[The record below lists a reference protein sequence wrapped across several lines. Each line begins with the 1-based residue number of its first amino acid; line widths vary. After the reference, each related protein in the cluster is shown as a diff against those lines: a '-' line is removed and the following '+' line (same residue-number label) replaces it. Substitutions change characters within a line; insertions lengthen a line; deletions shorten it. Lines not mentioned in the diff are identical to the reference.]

1 MNNNLESG
9 RLTSGQFR
17 CLFPALSR
25 QVWLDTPAAPPAATP
40 VSQALKTAIDQWTSG
55 DFAWTDWVDAGE
67 QARLL
72 LASHLGGVTVHGRF
86 AGLNGRGHSDGRQRS
101 AAG

>member
-1 MNNNLESG
+1 MNNNPESR

-55 DFAWTDWVDAGE
+55 DFAWTDWVNG
-67 QARLL
+67 RR
-72 LASHLGGVTVHGRF
+72 ASSAAPRRSPRGVTVHGRL
-86 AGLNGRGHSDGRQRS
+86 AGLNGRGRSDGR
-101 AAG
+101 